1 MAKDDDRAPV
11 SGRPQIQRLYE
22 GTPDVADIGGMTRE
36 QRAAKYRR
44 DMQAQFDAELLA
56 ARSEGVAKYRERP
69 GAWPDGID
77 SIYDR
82 WFVDDHWAPAVDG
95 RCEFN
100 GPMDWFETK
109 RPDVEAVKAADERAA
124 AKRAA
129 RLGMA
134 RAALGG
140 VEAKLG
146 VKPFGAPPVTKQALV
161 DNKAMVDATKSLTD
175 ATKSATESRMGRPKK
190 EHALT
195 PTERARLAR
204 ERKKPKGE
212 NP

>member
-22 GTPDVADIGGMTRE
+22 GGADVADIGGMTRAE
-36 QRAAKYRR
+36 RAAKYAA
-44 DMQAQFDAELLA
+44 DMKPQFDADLLR
-56 ARSEGVAKYRERP
+56 ARGEGVAKFREGKSVP
-69 GAWPDGID
+69 PDWKGN
-77 SIYDR
+77 R
-82 WFVDDHWAPAVDG
+82 WFRDEDWGPAKGGCCPYIGDL
-95 RCEFN
+95 E
-100 GPMDWFETK
+100 WFETLH
-109 RPDVEAVKAADERAA
+109 PEPEF
-124 AKRAA
+124 AKEDA
-129 RLGMA
+129 RRQAEKIAKA

-146 VKPFGAPPVTKQALV
+146 VKPFGAPPVTKQTLA
-161 DNKAMVDATKSLTD
+161 DNKAVVDATKSLTG
-175 ATKSATESRMGRPKK
+175 ATESATESATKSRMGRPKK